1 MRSVLGG
8 SRTRLVLGGDD
19 ENEMQGFDLDGGDVE
34 EEERKKR
41 KLGRRVMWAVG
52 QRDLGSEA
60 TRSRLAEAWLR

>member
-19 ENEMQGFDLDGGDVE
+19 ESEMQGSNLDGGDVE

-41 KLGRRVMWAVG
+41 KLGWSVIWAVG
-52 QRDLGSEA
+52 RCDLG
-60 TRSRLAEAWLR
+60 WLELG